1 MKKDINTDLFY
12 LTHKELEQLVV
23 TFQNSRDI
31 VTDVYE
37 RYLVYESY
45 KRYVENKQPFN
56 LKWIESTLKLSF
68 PKVLSLTNNLVSN
81 GYLVKEKSQNDKRV
95 INLKPTMKLIKG
107 LELFESM
114 KMNEL
119 FEQNIKIKKVGGLPC
134 LSDLSLQTK
143 NKIKEEYLEEWQ
155 KG

>member
-31 VTDVYE
+31 VTDVNE

-68 PKVLSLTNNLVSN
+68 PKVLSLSNNLVSN

-119 FEQNIKIKKVGGLPC
+119 FKQNIKIHKVDGLPC
-134 LSDLSLQTK
+134 LSDLTIQTK
-143 NKIKEEYLEEWQ
+143 DKIKKLLKTIED
-155 KG
+155 

>member
-1 MKKDINTDLFY
+1 MS
-12 LTHKELEQLVV
+12 HKELELLVV
-23 TFQNSRDI
+23 TFNNTRDI

-37 RYLVYESY
+37 RYLVYEAY
-45 KRYVENKQPFN
+45 KRYVENEHPFN
-56 LKWIESTLKLSF
+56 LKWIEFTLKLSF
-68 PKVLSLTNNLVSN
+68 PKVQKICNNLVTN
-81 GYLVKEKSQNDKRV
+81 GYLFKEKSPDDKRV
-95 INLKPTMKLIKG
+95 IYLKPTKKLIHG

-119 FEQNIKIKKVGGLPC
+119 FEQNIKIKKVNGLPC

-143 NKIKEEYLEEWQ
+143 NKIKEKHLHEWL

>member
-1 MKKDINTDLFY
+1 MATNIDLF
-12 LTHKELEQLVV
+12 LMTHKELEQLVV

-31 VTDVYE
+31 VTNVYE
-37 RYLVYESY
+37 RYLVYEAY
-45 KRYVENKQPFN
+45 KRYVENEHPFN

-68 PKVLSLTNNLVSN
+68 PKVLSLANNLVTN
-81 GYLVKEKSQNDKRV
+81 GYLIKENSSYDKRV
-95 INLKPTMKLIKG
+95 INLKPSKKLIDG
-107 LELFESM
+107 IELFESM

-119 FEQNIKIKKVGGLPC
+119 HKQNIEISKVNGLPC

-143 NKIKEEYLEEWQ
+143 DEIKEKYLEKRS

>member
-1 MKKDINTDLFY
+1 MSTNTDLFIM
-12 LTHKELEQLVV
+12 THKELELLVV

-37 RYLVYESY
+37 RYLVYEAY
-45 KRYVENKQPFN
+45 RRYITNDVPFN

-68 PKVLSLTNNLVSN
+68 PKVLSLSNNLVSN
-81 GYLVKEKSQNDKRV
+81 GYLVKEKSHSDKRV

-119 FEQNIKIKKVGGLPC
+119 FEQNIKIKKVEGLPC
-134 LSDLSLQTK
+134 LSDLSMQTK
-143 NKIKEEYLEEWQ
+143 DKIKEKHLEEWR

>member
-1 MKKDINTDLFY
+1 M
-12 LTHKELEQLVV
+12 THKELELLVV
-23 TFQNSRDI
+23 TFHSSRDI
-31 VTDVYE
+31 VTNVYE
-37 RYLVYESY
+37 RYLVYEAY
-45 KRYVENKQPFN
+45 RRYITNDVPFN

-68 PKVLSLTNNLVSN
+68 PKVLSLSNNLVSN
-81 GYLVKEKSQNDKRV
+81 GYLVKEKSHSDKRV

-119 FEQNIKIKKVGGLPC
+119 FEQNIKVKKVKGLPC
-134 LSDLSLQTK
+134 LSDLSMQTK
-143 NKIKEEYLEEWQ
+143 DKIKEKHLEEWR

>member
-1 MKKDINTDLFY
+1 MS
-12 LTHKELEQLVV
+12 HKELELLIV
-23 TFQNSRDI
+23 TFNNTRDI

-37 RYLVYESY
+37 RYLVYEAY
-45 KRYVENKQPFN
+45 KRYVENEHPFN

-68 PKVLSLTNNLVSN
+68 PKVQNICNNLVIN
-81 GYLVKEKSQNDKRV
+81 GYLFKEKSPDDKRV
-95 INLKPTMKLIKG
+95 IYLKPTKKLIDG

-119 FEQNIKIKKVGGLPC
+119 FEQNIKIKKVNGLPC

-143 NKIKEEYLEEWQ
+143 NKIKEKHLHE
-155 KG
+155 

>member
-1 MKKDINTDLFY
+1 MSTNTDLFIM
-12 LTHKELEQLVV
+12 THKELELLVV

-37 RYLVYESY
+37 RYLVYEAY
-45 KRYVENKQPFN
+45 KRYTENEAPFN
-56 LKWIESTLKLSF
+56 LKWVESTFKLSF

-81 GYLVKEKSQNDKRV
+81 GYLVKEKSSDDKRV
-95 INLKPTMKLIKG
+95 INFKPTKKLIEG

-119 FEQNIKIKKVGGLPC
+119 FRQSIKIECVEGLPC

-143 NKIKEEYLEEWQ
+143 EKIKEKYLEEWR

>member
-1 MKKDINTDLFY
+1 MS
-12 LTHKELEQLVV
+12 HKELELLVV
-23 TFQNSRDI
+23 TFNNNRDI

-37 RYLVYESY
+37 RYLVYEAY
-45 KRYVENKQPFN
+45 KRYVENEHPFN

-68 PKVLSLTNNLVSN
+68 PKVQNICNNLVTN
-81 GYLVKEKSQNDKRV
+81 GYLFKEKSPDDKRV
-95 INLKPTMKLIKG
+95 IYLKPTKKLIHG

-119 FEQNIKIKKVGGLPC
+119 FEQNIKIKKVNGFPC

-143 NKIKEEYLEEWQ
+143 NKIKEKYLHEWL
-155 KG
+155 KD